1 MISVLLKNRLY
12 LSAREIKKRRVWT
25 ITIVVKAPTG
35 ENTTMGSRSLIA
47 IEGEQHDK
55 LSNLARVLVSIEQ
68 CEGDSENRCKLEP
81 ARKTLIDA
89 VKGFERSRFILGRA
103 LAVYKP
109 LFKQEKHW
117 LRAQDE
123 IATALGCSARTVSRI
138 IEESE
143 MAAELHPFVL
153 EAMERHRTDPGK
165 KKNAPVVQELLKCPI
180 AKSRKQ
186 ADAAV
191 RSAVS
196 KVTGKQKAN
205 AKPALD
211 PRERFASRIVK
222 LFYGHLEGLAKPGFH
237 HHPKRSA

>member
-1 MISVLLKNRLY
+1 
-12 LSAREIKKRRVWT
+12 
-25 ITIVVKAPTG
+25 
-35 ENTTMGSRSLIA
+35 MGSNGLIA
-47 IEGEQHDK
+47 IEGEQDDK
-55 LSNLARVLVSIEQ
+55 LSNLARVLVLIEQ

-109 LFKQEKHW
+109 LFKQEKLW

-123 IATALGCSARTVSRI
+123 IATALGCSPRTVSRI

-165 KKNAPVVQELLKCPI
+165 KKNAPVVQELLRNPI

-191 RSAVS
+191 RSAVA
-196 KVTGKQKAN
+196 KFGGKQQGS
-205 AKPALD
+205 AKPSLD
-211 PRERFASRIVK
+211 PIEGFTSRIVK
-222 LFYGHLEGLAKPGFH
+222 LFERRFEALASDARISDLLFCIERVLAALDTDLDTLCTSQYRARMPTSEDTH
-237 HHPKRSA
+237 DTAAA